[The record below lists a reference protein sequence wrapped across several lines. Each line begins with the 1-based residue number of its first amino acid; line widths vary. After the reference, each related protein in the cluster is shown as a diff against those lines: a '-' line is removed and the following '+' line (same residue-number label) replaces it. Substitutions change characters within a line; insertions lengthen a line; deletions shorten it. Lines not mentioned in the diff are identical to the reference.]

1 MHPTCPHRLLLVC
14 FSFLILSGNGL
25 LAQSSAQAENDDSNN
40 QVPLRMLVD
49 YGQGK
54 EKRRQTHRGIMEP
67 VGLPVGQSVLITL
80 DFSKKQAGQ
89 VVMIRPMDGGEIS
102 SQEPMVLSAD
112 GTIAFNFRTGSA
124 TGLYRLMVRAAEQ
137 YEIPLY
143 AFDPNAPAKPRRGSA
158 PR

>member
-1 MHPTCPHRLLLVC
+1 MFCAGD
-14 FSFLILSGNGL
+14 LS
-25 LAQSSAQAENDDSNN
+25 AQSAQAENDDSNN

-54 EKRRQTHRGIMEP
+54 QKQRQSRRGIMEP
-67 VGLPVGQSVLITL
+67 VGLPVGQVVLITL
-80 DFSKKQAGQ
+80 DFSKKHAGQ
-89 VVMIRPMDGGEIS
+89 PVMIRPMDGGEIS
-102 SQEPMVLSAD
+102 PQEPMVISVE
-112 GTIAFNFRTGSA
+112 GTIAFNFRTGST

-143 AFDPNAPAKPRRGSA
+143 AFDPNAPAKPRPGST